1 MLRLQRYNLFR
12 KLGVIM
18 ALNMRKAGNL
28 MQKVIGVDVAMSEFR
43 IGWLR
48 PNSLGAD
55 TYIMERDRRYHGE
68 ETSNGE

>member
-1 MLRLQRYNLFR
+1 
-12 KLGVIM
+12 M